1 MRDGAIQ
8 HYVSLHSEAVAV
20 YKRFTG
26 LTLNLVSNQ
35 RAPIV
40 NWKVYFL
47 PSEGIGGSGVV
58 TVNTSL
64 QPDRGIPNGI
74 VHCGICKK

>member
-1 MRDGAIQ
+1 M
-8 HYVSLHSEAVAV
+8 SLHSEAVAV
-20 YKRFTG
+20 YKIFTG

-35 RAPIV
+35 NAPIV

-47 PSEGIGGSGVV
+47 PSEGIGESGVL
-58 TVNTSL
+58 TVNTSP
-64 QPDRGIPNGI
+64 QPGIPNGI

>member
-1 MRDGAIQ
+1 M
-8 HYVSLHSEAVAV
+8 SLHSGAVVV
-20 YKRFTG
+20 YKRFTE
-26 LTLNLVSNQ
+26 LMLNLVSNQ
-35 RAPIV
+35 NSPIV

-47 PSEGIGGSGVV
+47 PSEGIGESGML

>member
-1 MRDGAIQ
+1 M
-8 HYVSLHSEAVAV
+8 L

-26 LTLNLVSNQ
+26 LMLNLVSNQ
-35 RAPIV
+35 HVPIV
-40 NWKVYFL
+40 NWKAYFL
-47 PSEGIGGSGVV
+47 PSEGIGESGEV

-64 QPDRGIPNGI
+64 QPDTGNPYGI

>member
-1 MRDGAIQ
+1 MRDRAIQ
-8 HYVSLHSEAVAV
+8 HNVSLHSEAVVV

-35 RAPIV
+35 HAPIV
-40 NWKVYFL
+40 KWKVYFL
-47 PSEGIGGSGVV
+47 PSEGSGESGVV

-64 QPDRGIPNGI
+64 QPDRGNPYGI